1 MRGEERERGSEG
13 RGREGK
19 EREGGGEERKEDLFP
34 VASIAS
40 IVSCCLSSD
49 RPGPATRVGQ

>member
-1 MRGEERERGSEG
+1 MRVREGG
-13 RGREGK
+13 RDRGK
-19 EREGGGEERKEDLFP
+19 ERDLFP

-49 RPGPATRVGQ
+49 RPGSATRVGQ